1 MSVIFVGGVPGTGKT
16 LFCTYLAKKKF
27 KKENRL
33 GAFSKYL
40 LGTGEKT
47 GIVTTMKKDKKRL
60 GK

>member
-1 MSVIFVGGVPGTGKT
+1 MLEVEIEVLMLHNVSV
-16 LFCTYLAKKKF
+16 F